1 MTSTQKIIKYLA
13 ASLAIFLIITIMSAI
28 LSGVYMLFNV
38 FGVADNDYITN
49 DLKTISNETIYMPE
63 ISSLKIDLEFTNLE
77 IITGDT
83 FSVETNNSKISYKNN
98 NGSIKIKEENRN
110 WLNKTNNSSNLII
123 YIPENMAL
131 LDEVNITSGAGKL
144 HIEKLNTQR
153 LNLELGAGDV
163 NIENLIVLN
172 EGKIDGGAGKIEL
185 KYSEINNLEAN
196 LGVGEFNFVGKLS
209 GKSEIDSGIGQIN
222 INLLDSK
229 ENYRLEIDKGIG
241 NVTIDDEELQMNRI
255 YGTGSNYLDID
266 GGVGS
271 IKINFKEE

>member
-1 MTSTQKIIKYLA
+1 MTNTQKVIKYLA
-13 ASLAIFLIITIMSAI
+13 TAFAIFLIITIMSAI
-28 LSGVYMLFNV
+28 LSGVYMIFNI
-38 FGVADNDYITN
+38 FGVVDNDYVTN
-49 DLKTISNETIYMPE
+49 DLKTISNETIE
-63 ISSLKIDLEFTNLE
+63 ISSLKIDLDYTNLE
-77 IITGDT
+77 IISGDT

-98 NGSIKIKEENRN
+98 NGSIKIKEENIN
-110 WLNKTNNSSNLII
+110 WLNKTNNNSNLII
-123 YIPENMAL
+123 YIPENMTM
-131 LDEVNITSGAGKL
+131 LDEINVTLGAGKL
-144 HIEKLNTQR
+144 YVERLNTQR
-153 LNLELGAGDV
+153 LDLELGAGEV
-163 NIENLIVLN
+163 NIENLTVLN

-196 LGVGEFNFVGKLS
+196 LGVGDFNFVGKLI

-241 NVTIDDEELQMNRI
+241 NVTVDDEELQMNRI